1 LEVPSRRIVL
11 LGVAAMV
18 VVALGALLMLA
29 PMLIEGMPR
38 HAMP

>member
-1 LEVPSRRIVL
+1 MPSRRIVFWS
-11 LGVAAMV
+11 VAALV

-29 PMLIEGMPR
+29 PMLIEGIPR